1 MVQGPTR
8 DHPSQNHTE
17 DRSSVSLEH
26 PAEQPSASRVLD
38 MQQNEMTPSCGL
50 SPEGASNE
58 ESPNSLPL
66 EGGGAG
72 FAAGDAAT
80 EGVEKQLPQSR
91 HWQNAECLASSPE
104 EEPKMRIAS
113 LLRAP
118 KMRSVWQVGG
128 HSQQNGSNMKKTL
141 YIAAK
146 VLRITVMVLV
156 GILVVVNVY
165 LLIRRYAFHDPTPTV
180 FGLASA
186 NVETGSMKPLINE
199 DDFVFTRAQDSYAV
213 GDIVMYQTTGSYG
226 ETIAVT
232 HQIIEIDENGNYI
245 TKGVNNQDA
254 DIDPVSPEQVVGKVF
269 AVWHGFGKVAAFFRS
284 PAGICVLLIAA
295 VGVWL
300 LIDLI
305 PGGKKKEIDEQE
317 AGENN

>member
-1 MVQGPTR
+1 
-8 DHPSQNHTE
+8 
-17 DRSSVSLEH
+17 
-26 PAEQPSASRVLD
+26 
-38 MQQNEMTPSCGL
+38 
-50 SPEGASNE
+50 
-58 ESPNSLPL
+58 
-66 EGGGAG
+66 
-72 FAAGDAAT
+72 
-80 EGVEKQLPQSR
+80 
-91 HWQNAECLASSPE
+91 
-104 EEPKMRIAS
+104 
-113 LLRAP
+113 
-118 KMRSVWQVGG
+118 
-128 HSQQNGSNMKKTL
+128 MKKTL

-146 VLRITVMVLV
+146 VLRIAIMVLV

-186 NVETGSMKPLINE
+186 NVETGSMQPLINE

-269 AVWHGFGKVAAFFRS
+269 AVWHGSGKAAAFSRS